1 MEHFLLSALQRTRAE
16 LLAAR
21 GQHAQSEECL
31 RQALDVA
38 VAQGACF
45 HALQALVSAARLNL
59 LPAGA
64 AQRLGALLP
73 AYDGESIGVVQQART
88 LLRG

>member
-1 MEHFLLSALQRTRAE
+1 MDR
-16 LLAAR
+16 
-21 GQHAQSEECL
+21 
-31 RQALDVA
+31 
-38 VAQGACF
+38 
-45 HALQALVSAARLNL
+45 AARL
-59 LPAGA
+59 PHVEPRGA